1 MMENAPETIEVV
13 LFDLG
18 GVLVELSGVESMRVL
33 TGIESDE
40 ELWRRWLTC
49 RWVRDFERGGCSA
62 DDFAAGVISDW
73 ELTITPESFL
83 EAFGAWPTG
92 LFPGAEELVRKTREK
107 VPVGY
112 LSNTNSMHWDEHF
125 SQWPLCAEFDHRFL
139 SFELGWLKPDR
150 ELFDGVAG
158 LLAIPPSRVLFLD
171 DNQINVDGAREAGF
185 SAERVQGVAE
195 AEQALK
201 DAGVLDR

>member
-1 MMENAPETIEVV
+1 MQPIEVV

-18 GVLVELSGVESMRVL
+18 GVLVELNGVESMRQL

-62 DDFAAGVISDW
+62 EDFAAGVISDW

-83 EAFGAWPTG
+83 EAFGAWPSG
-92 LFPGAEELVRKTREK
+92 LFPGAEELVRTTRLS

-125 SQWPLCAEFDHRFL
+125 SRWPLCAEFDHRFL

-150 ELFDGVAG
+150 ELFDGVAA
-158 LLAIPPSRVLFLD
+158 LLEIPASRILFLD
-171 DNQINVDGAREAGF
+171 DNQINVDGARDAGF
-185 SAERVQGVAE
+185 TAVRVQGVAE
-195 AEQALK
+195 AERALVA
-201 DAGVLDR
+201 AGVLDR

>member
-1 MMENAPETIEVV
+1 MDDEHETIEVV

-18 GVLVELSGVESMRVL
+18 GVLVELSGVASMREL

-49 RWVRDFERGGCSA
+49 RWVRDFERGSCSPE
-62 DDFAAGVISDW
+62 DFAAGVISDW
-73 ELTITPESFL
+73 ELTISPESFL
-83 EAFGAWPTG
+83 EAFGTWPSG
-92 LFPGAEELVRKTREK
+92 LYPGAEQLVRATRRK

-125 SQWPLCAEFDHRFL
+125 SRWPLCAEFDHRFL

-150 ELFDGVAG
+150 ELFDGVAA
-158 LLAIPPSRVLFLD
+158 LLDISPSRVLFLD

-185 SAERVQGVAE
+185 TAERVQGVTEAE
-195 AEQALK
+195 AALVA
-201 DAGVLDR
+201 AGVLDS